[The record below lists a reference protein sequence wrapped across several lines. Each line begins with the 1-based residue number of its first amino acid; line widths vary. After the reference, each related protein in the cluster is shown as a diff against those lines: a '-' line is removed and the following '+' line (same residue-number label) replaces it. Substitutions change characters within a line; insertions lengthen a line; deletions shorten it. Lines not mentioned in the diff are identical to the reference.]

1 MSAPAPTA
9 ALSAAKFSNEKLA
22 SLRASGKPVFVD
34 ATAAWCIT
42 CLVNEQ
48 AVLSRP
54 AVKDAFNKKQ
64 VAYLVADWTNRNEAI
79 TKLLDANGRDGVP
92 LYLYYAPAPTSR

>member
-1 MSAPAPTA
+1 WTSTIVAAAILIAALYGLTTLSTMSAPAPTA
-9 ALSAAKFSNEKLA
+9 SLASDKFTPDKLA

-54 AVKDAFNKKQ
+54 DIKAAFNEHHVQ
-64 VAYLVADWTNRNEAI
+64 YLVADWTNRN
-79 TKLLDANGRDGVP
+79 D
-92 LYLYYAPAPTSR
+92 